1 MIVFKFL
8 EDKDVFEKFFSQLL
22 AKRIIQNQSA
32 SDDFESLMISKLKQA
47 CGYEYTSKLQR
58 MLQVISFIDLFVT
71 DKFQ

>member
-71 DKFQ
+71 DKIQ